1 MPAAHARA
9 FLRSLAFLAI
19 ALALVPAYVACFGL
33 GQRARH
39 AVARL
44 WCRFTCVILGVTLRA
59 EGRPFRACPTLY
71 VANHISCID
80 ILALGTVVDARFI
93 AKAEVASW
101 PLFGQLALL
110 TRTFFRPPTSTPG
123 TRPA

>member
-44 WCRFTCVILGVTLRA
+44 WCRFTLRA
-59 EGRPFRACPTLY
+59 EGRPFRTCHTLY
-71 VANHISCID
+71 DANHISCID